1 MGTPKTCKEWKNKI
15 VVINEPLSN
24 AGGDLF
30 HPGELLI
37 VRRKYKNGSFDLARP
52 SASIHIRGGN
62 EALLSRVSVIG
73 DFNDILKCKYDDT
86 TE

>member
-24 AGGDLF
+24 KGGDVFL
-30 HPGELLI
+30 PGEVLI
-37 VRRKYKNGSFDLARP
+37 VRRKYKDGTFDLARP
-52 SASIHIRGGN
+52 GGN
-62 EALLSRVSVIG
+62 IRISGGDESLLSRMSVMG